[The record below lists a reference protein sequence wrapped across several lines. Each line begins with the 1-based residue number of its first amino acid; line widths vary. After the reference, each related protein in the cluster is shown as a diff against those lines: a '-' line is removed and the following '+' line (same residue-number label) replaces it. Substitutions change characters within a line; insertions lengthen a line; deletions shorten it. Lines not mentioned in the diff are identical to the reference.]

1 MSNTF
6 SALVPKI
13 FSGTLPS
20 MRNTA
25 RAVQVCRVDFGPDVK
40 SVGNLIDV
48 PVPVSSSTA
57 AVAPAVTPAANTDKT
72 PTTKQ
77 IALNQWRRSDKFTLT
92 AKERQE
98 IDAGNFKN
106 SQFVEQTLAV
116 IEEMNAYVLTT
127 AKNAAWR
134 RAGTAA
140 TTPYGA
146 GVGAQ
151 SSIDVRRYLNVGK
164 CPMND
169 RHLLLDPTAEA
180 AALGVS
186 SITDAMARGAA
197 ETKDSG
203 LLGNVYG
210 INHWLD
216 QQIPTQTAGTATGT
230 LTLGTTASD
239 AVGVIGNLYLKA
251 SSTGTLKAGDA
262 LTVTTASVV
271 YNYVVRAD
279 VATVDT
285 TAAGI
290 AVSVYPAIQAAHAAA
305 DVWTKAATHTANIGM
320 QRGGVGLAIRPLDPQ
335 ALGLGTHI
343 TMTDPL
349 TGIALTYSEI
359 PEYMQTSYQVS
370 VLYGAADLR
379 NDWIVRLFG

>member
-1 MSNTF
+1 MANTL
-6 SALVPKI
+6 SVLVPKI

-20 MRNTA
+20 LRNTA
-25 RAVQVCRVDFGPDVK
+25 RATQVCRVDFGPDVAK
-40 SVGNLIDV
+40 LGNLIDV

-57 AVAPAVTPAANTDKT
+57 AVTPATTSAANTDKV

-77 IALNQWRRSDKFTLT
+77 ISLNQWRRSDKFTLT

-106 SQFVEQTLAV
+106 SQFVEQSIAV

-151 SSIDVRRYLNVGK
+151 SSIDVRRFLNVGK
-164 CPMND
+164 SPMID

-186 SITDAMARGAA
+186 AIADVMARGNSD
-197 ETKDSG
+197 TKDSG
-203 LLGNVYG
+203 LLGQAYG
-210 INHWLD
+210 LNHWID
-216 QQIPTQTAGTATGT
+216 QQIPTQTKGTAAGA
-230 LTLGTTASD
+230 LTLGTTIPT
-239 AVGVIGNLYLKA
+239 VGTIGSIYLKA
-251 SSTGTLKAGDA
+251 GTTGTLKAGDA
-262 LTVTTASVV
+262 ITVTTSSVV
-271 YNYVVRAD
+271 YNYVVTAD
-279 VATVDT
+279 VAAVDT

-290 AVSVYPAIQAAHAAA
+290 AVPVLPAIQTTHVAG
-305 DVWTKAATHTANIGM
+305 DTWTLAATHTANIGM

-335 ALGLGTHI
+335 TLGLGTHI

-359 PEYMQTSYQVS
+359 PEYMQMSYQVS
-370 VLYGAADLR
+370 VLYGASSLR
-379 NDWIVRLFG
+379 DDWIVRLFG